1 MQTIPKRFVT
11 NVGGQI
17 PEEVQLEVPNGK
29 TYNIKIAR
37 EHDAL
42 VMGSGWANFASAY
55 DLKQGDFLVFTYS
68 GKSHFK
74 VRMFDPSNCEK
85 YFSCVVMDNTPTS
98 FHMQSPTSKR
108 SVEHCHTSSSHM
120 RKTSKKKR
128 TDSPSQKY
136 AEDVNNKEPFNSVVF
151 QKSWL
156 VFPTGCN
163 ITSEQKRKI
172 DALEQKIRPQ
182 IPLYITAMD
191 MTSVSFGFL
200 AISKDYVFKHLL
212 DKNGTI
218 TISHP
223 DGSKTWAI
231 TLGIST
237 VGWYAHSTGW
247 LDFIEDNRLREG
259 HICIFEPSKSK
270 GRVTLIFHPL
280 EICSKKAPGFV
291 PSSRSPMH
299 GVSEPGYIVPRFTVL
314 NDQQKH
320 KVEDKVRAI
329 GSPYHIFVLIA
340 QTSNIIGKSC
350 SMAFCSAY
358 AKKYLQ
364 RGSDTMSLLHPQNS
378 KKWEAE
384 IEINN
389 NRHKLGQ
396 GWRQFVSDNK
406 LKVGDICLFQL
417 METKKLTMIVHII
430 PKQECT

>member
-1 MQTIPKRFVT
+1 MDKRRFFVVMLDKDFKSRLIIPKKFAKNVGGQISDRIKLKARDGETYDIEVSKEHNELLLQSGWEAFANAYELGQGDTLVFGYSGDSHFEVQIFSPSTCEKELSCFPITSIPCVQESITSHDSHLQSPGSERMNKACTICTDCVANHYWHHMGNKDRCFIKVMMSVSNFKEKLTIPKRFVT

-74 VRMFDPSNCEK
+74 VRMFDP
-85 YFSCVVMDNTPTS
+85 
-98 FHMQSPTSKR
+98 R
-108 SVEHCHTSSSHM
+108 
-120 RKTSKKKR
+120 
-128 TDSPSQKY
+128 
-136 AEDVNNKEPFNSVVF
+136 
-151 QKSWL
+151 
-156 VFPTGCN
+156 
-163 ITSEQKRKI
+163 
-172 DALEQKIRPQ
+172 
-182 IPLYITAMD
+182 
-191 MTSVSFGFL
+191 
-200 AISKDYVFKHLL
+200 
-212 DKNGTI
+212 
-218 TISHP
+218 
-223 DGSKTWAI
+223 
-231 TLGIST
+231 
-237 VGWYAHSTGW
+237 
-247 LDFIEDNRLREG
+247 
-259 HICIFEPSKSK
+259 
-270 GRVTLIFHPL
+270 
-280 EICSKKAPGFV
+280 FV